1 MKILL
6 KKEVCGFRD
15 QCIGPTETLTTPIK
29 HSKKKKKG
37 NAGPKRVLNFFFRCM
52 SRLIFK

>member
-6 KKEVCGFRD
+6 KKEVCGSRD
-15 QCIGPTETLTTPIK
+15 QYIGPTETLTTPIK

>member
-29 HSKKKKKG
+29 HSKKKKKKEMQDPNG
-37 NAGPKRVLNFFFRCM
+37 Y
-52 SRLIFK
+52 LISSLDVCLD